1 MKWWYE
7 QGRATEQSHVEADL
21 PIIPFLER
29 SKSRS
34 RGLPPPPPSR
44 SSCALPVHIISIKA
58 PPAMATIDKDGN
70 SGVDV
75 ASSPSPSVGADEM
88 TLLKTPTSLQGARS
102 EALEQLNDALSQ
114 TYPYGKP
121 RYSVFQ
127 RDSPHRMSGSVSFS
141 PAAPGSDRNEGV
153 LESPR
158 TQRISKLASATKGA
172 DEGRV

>member
-1 MKWWYE
+1 MLF
-7 QGRATEQSHVEADL
+7 QVDAS
-21 PIIPFLER
+21 P
-29 SKSRS
+29 
-34 RGLPPPPPSR
+34 
-44 SSCALPVHIISIKA
+44 SSCMAVHTIFRKA
-58 PPAMATIDKDGN
+58 PPSMASLDKDGT
-70 SGVDV
+70 SGVDA
-75 ASSPSPSVGADEM
+75 ASSPSPSVRADEIL
-88 TLLKTPTSLQGARS
+88 LLKTPTSLQGARN

-141 PAAPGSDRNEGV
+141 PAAPGSDRNDGV